1 MDFSSVEKHFP
12 EIELPQLRKLQAYG
26 EALLDWNTRV
36 NLISRKDTEQF
47 VEHHL
52 LHALAIKRFIHF
64 PPGSR
69 ILDVGTGGGLP
80 GIPLAILYPNA
91 QFTLVDSLEKK
102 INALKSMALQLKLK
116 NVLLRRTRIEEVK
129 KDYDWVLGRAVTS
142 LPVFVDWI
150 RDRIRKSYQDD
161 VDHGL
166 IYLKG
171 SLYQD
176 ECKTMG
182 IVPDQVHEIY
192 DWIPLEYYREKY
204 VLFFERETVLK
215 AKKPYRPKPKGKK
228 RAPKKAKKIEP

>member
-1 MDFSSVEKHFP
+1 MDFSLVEKHFP

-36 NLISRKDTEQF
+36 NLISRKDSEHF

-52 LHALAIKRFIHF
+52 LHALAIKKFIHF

-80 GIPLAILYPNA
+80 GIPLAILHPNA

-102 INALKSMALQLKLK
+102 INVLKSITLQLKLK

-150 RDRIRKSYQDD
+150 RDRVRQSYVED
-161 VDHGL
+161 VHHGL

-171 SLYQD
+171 SLYQE

-182 IVPDQVHEIY
+182 IEPDRVLEIH
-192 DWIPLEYYREKY
+192 DWIPIDYYKEKY
-204 VLFFERETVLK
+204 VLFFERETLSR
-215 AKKPYRPKPKGKK
+215 AKKPFKPKPKGKK
-228 RAPKKAKKIEP
+228 RAPKKPRDQS

>member
-1 MDFSSVEKHFP
+1 MDFSLVETHFP
-12 EIELPQLRKLQAYG
+12 EIELPKLRRLQAYG

-36 NLISRKDTEQF
+36 NLISRKDSENF

-52 LHALAIKRFIHF
+52 LHALAISRFIHF

-80 GIPLAILYPNA
+80 GIPLAILHPNA

-102 INALKSMALQLKLK
+102 INALKGMTLQLTLK

-129 KDYDWVLGRAVTS
+129 KEYDWVLGRAVTS

-150 RDRIRKSYQDD
+150 RKRVRQSYEED
-161 VDHGL
+161 VQHGL

-171 SLYQD
+171 SLYHE

-182 IVPDQVHEIY
+182 VEPDQVHEIY
-192 DWIPLEYYREKY
+192 DWIPIDYYKEKY

-215 AKKPYRPKPKGKK
+215 AKKPFVPKPKGKK
-228 RAPKKAKKIEP
+228 RAPKKKTPKS